1 MDQMLA
7 TLPDRAMRV
16 AHQVGGS
23 LKGAVPDRALKWME
37 TGAAV
42 AALRTGGRAAVSV
55 VRRNPAIAASA
66 VAGAGLLWLVARQRR
81 KRMEEAEA
89 NGDTNGK
96 AKRVPAR
103 RAPRKRT
110 ARAG

>member
-23 LKGAVPDRALKWME
+23 LKGAVPDRALHWME
-37 TGAAV
+37 TGAAL
-42 AALRTGGRAAVSV
+42 AAVKTGSRAAVKV
-55 VRRNPAIAASA
+55 VRRNPALVATA

-81 KRMEEAEA
+81 KRIEETEA
-89 NGDTNGK
+89 ASEGN
-96 AKRVPAR
+96 ARPKRVRAR
-103 RAPRKRT
+103 KASKKQD
-110 ARAG
+110 A